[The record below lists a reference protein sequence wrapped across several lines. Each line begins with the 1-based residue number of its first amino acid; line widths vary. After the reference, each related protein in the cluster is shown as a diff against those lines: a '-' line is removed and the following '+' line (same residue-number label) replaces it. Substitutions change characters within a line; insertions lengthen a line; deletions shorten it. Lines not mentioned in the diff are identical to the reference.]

1 MRTRA
6 AFFFQLDEYLRVVW
20 VDKRRIKIVEYRD
33 LEYNEEML
41 QKWSKNNVEK
51 LLQMSSKNFLFA
63 IRPFSENSN

>member
-41 QKWSKNNVEK
+41 QK
-51 LLQMSSKNFLFA
+51 
-63 IRPFSENSN
+63 